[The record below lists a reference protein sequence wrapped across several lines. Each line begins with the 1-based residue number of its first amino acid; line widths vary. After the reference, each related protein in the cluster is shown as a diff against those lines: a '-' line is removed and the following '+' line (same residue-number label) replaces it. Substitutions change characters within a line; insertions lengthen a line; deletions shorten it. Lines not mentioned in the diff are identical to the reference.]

1 MSLGREAKLR
11 NQQWVLITTGYTLF
25 NQARHAPLL
34 LTKAEK
40 LCRLSVNPVFIF
52 RELLI
57 EIAQHKITRPGYST
71 FQKII
76 SSSLASEQKRINLI
90 FKDHLSAQDQNQL
103 FNLLDREEHFY
114 AITLLKHQPKNFKP
128 TAIRQEIEKGLLSLT
143 ALDNENT
150 SVTKEAV
157 DDYIHHLVDT
167 EISSQSK
174 IIEKSANKIQFWY
187 KRTRD
192 ENKVLAMI
200 EDKETSG
207 LVNSIL
213 SRRA

>member
-1 MSLGREAKLR
+1 MA
-11 NQQWVLITTGYTLF
+11 
-25 NQARHAPLL
+25 
-34 LTKAEK
+34 
-40 LCRLSVNPVFIF
+40 
-52 RELLI
+52 
-57 EIAQHKITRPGYST
+57 
-71 FQKII
+71 
-76 SSSLASEQKRINLI
+76 NL
-90 FKDHLSAQDQNQL
+90 HL
-103 FNLLDREEHFY
+103 
-114 AITLLKHQPKNFKP
+114 KK
-128 TAIRQEIEKGLLSLT
+128 KGLLSLT

-192 ENKVLAMI
+192 ENKVLTMI